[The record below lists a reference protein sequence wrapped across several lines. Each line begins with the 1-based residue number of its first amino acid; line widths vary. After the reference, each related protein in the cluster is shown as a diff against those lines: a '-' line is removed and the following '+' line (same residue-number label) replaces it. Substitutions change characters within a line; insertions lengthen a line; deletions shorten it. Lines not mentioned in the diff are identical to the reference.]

1 MNTRFWIAGWMMML
15 SLYVPEAKAE
25 AEVANTAPSSP
36 PSTSW
41 FREKYLLR
49 AHDIY
54 YDYTLHRFDFGDN
67 DRDVC
72 PDVYNS
78 ATIYAI
84 TGRYFQEIKHT
95 CSSLY
100 IQKNTKNNNQPY
112 IPPLSYDVRFIHIT
126 VTDVLQFLGQ
136 FICYT
141 FEIGMII
148 TSIVLAA
155 CSTLFMILLL
165 FCQY

>member
-1 MNTRFWIAGWMMML
+1 MNTRFWITGLMMMML
-15 SLYVPEAKAE
+15 SLSEAKA
-25 AEVANTAPSSP
+25 TITIPSSP
-36 PSTSW
+36 PSNSW
-41 FREKYLLR
+41 FQEKYLIGSY
-49 AHDIY
+49 DIY
-54 YDYTLHRFDFGDN
+54 YNYNLNRFEFGDN

-100 IQKNTKNNNQPY
+100 IQKNTKNKNP
-112 IPPLSYDVRFIHIT
+112 PVDPLSYDVRFIHNTAI
-126 VTDVLQFLGQ
+126 VVLHFLGQ

>member
-1 MNTRFWIAGWMMML
+1 MNTMFWIAGWMMML

-41 FREKYLLR
+41 FREKYLLGE
-49 AHDIY
+49 HDIY

-72 PDVYNS
+72 PDLYKS

-84 TGRYFQEIKHT
+84 TGRYLQEIKYT

-100 IQKNTKNNNQPY
+100 IQKNKN
-112 IPPLSYDVRFIHIT
+112 PPVDLLSYDVRFIHIT

-148 TSIVLAA
+148 MSIVLAA